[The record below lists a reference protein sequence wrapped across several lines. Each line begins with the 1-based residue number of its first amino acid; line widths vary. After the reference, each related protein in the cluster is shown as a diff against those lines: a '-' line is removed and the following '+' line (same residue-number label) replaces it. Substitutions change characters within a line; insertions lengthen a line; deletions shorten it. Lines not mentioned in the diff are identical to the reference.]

1 MTVKQSVAWQALE
14 AHLQTDILPHS
25 LKQLFNGAGAQRF
38 NDLSLTTPGLLLDLS
53 KQKLTPDTLNLL
65 IDLAQ
70 QQGLEMATKA
80 LYSGGEI
87 NR

>member
-14 AHLQTDILPHS
+14 AHLQKDIVPYS

-38 NDLSLTTPGLLLDLS
+38 GDLSITTQGLLLDLS
-53 KQKLTPDTLNLL
+53 KQKLTPETLHLL

-70 QQGLEMATKA
+70 QQGLAQHC
-80 LYSGGEI
+80 
-87 NR
+87 